1 MELSSCINF
10 ILYCTQNAVLNYFR
24 ERLSQYDVTPIQYS
38 VLKCLSTED
47 GQTPTQLAQ
56 SLRLDASSVT
66 GLLARLEK
74 KDLVSRVY
82 SKEDRRNVHVHLLP
96 AGTALLGPIDET
108 IEDANREI
116 SSGFTEED
124 YALFKSQLLKIEYNA
139 RSNLRDERK

>member
-66 GLLARLEK
+66 GLLARLE
-74 KDLVSRVY
+74 
-82 SKEDRRNVHVHLLP
+82 RR
-96 AGTALLGPIDET
+96 I
-108 IEDANREI
+108 
-116 SSGFTEED
+116 
-124 YALFKSQLLKIEYNA
+124 
-139 RSNLRDERK
+139 

>member
-1 MELSSCINF
+1 M
-10 ILYCTQNAVLNYFR
+10 
-24 ERLSQYDVTPIQYS
+24 TPIQYS

-124 YALFKSQLLKIEYNA
+124 YALFKSQLLRIEYNA